1 MTNRK
6 DLAPEQKIK
15 LQLPTLFIVESTAAP
30 TLQWRQSKE
39 ERGILGNRV
48 RELESLK
55 QRNGPRGPSEQSV

>member
-15 LQLPTLFIVESTAAP
+15 LQLPTLLIVESNAAP

-39 ERGILGNRV
+39 EQGIMDNRV
-48 RELESLK
+48 RELESINKEMDQGAHLK
-55 QRNGPRGPSEQSV
+55 C